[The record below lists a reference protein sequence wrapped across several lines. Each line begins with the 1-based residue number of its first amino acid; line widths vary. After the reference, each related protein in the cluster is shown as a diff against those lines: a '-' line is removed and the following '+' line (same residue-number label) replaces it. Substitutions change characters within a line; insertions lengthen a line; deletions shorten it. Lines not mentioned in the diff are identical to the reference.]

1 MDKRSPSAVG
11 YGVTEKYFV
20 SPFVRWF
27 GRPYGIGGL
36 KSGIQLWGESVY
48 RIGKSGSQLITMT
61 ILINIRGCLLIHIVV
76 QRI

>member
-36 KSGIQLWGESVY
+36 KSGIPRY
-48 RIGKSGSQLITMT
+48 
-61 ILINIRGCLLIHIVV
+61 
-76 QRI
+76 